1 MFALTVLQRSVLFL
15 ENGSKQSTVAYCRLY
30 CIFSEPFLLG
40 LQYLY
45 FYEKSFHH
53 RQVDRKLNPVVD
65 FLLRCQ
71 PTHKEAC
78 KEYKNHLT
86 DCYVLENIFEKFF
99 SIHFLVCIGIN
110 ESPTT
115 KLTKEVR
122 DRSFEPGPFFQEKLF
137 CDFLCKVACSL
148 LQFSTHRTSF
158 FLFVKLNPSALF
170 IRKTAHC
177 FIKYVSYK

>member
-1 MFALTVLQRSVLFL
+1 MGGSRTAAWSGICGCSMGATSAPVLK
-15 ENGSKQSTVAYCRLY
+15 GSLGFRMDVCVDSSTKECFISWKRFEAVYCSMYSWLY

-40 LQYLY
+40 LQYPY

-115 KLTKEVR
+115 KLTI
-122 DRSFEPGPFFQEKLF
+122 L
-137 CDFLCKVACSL
+137 
-148 LQFSTHRTSF
+148 
-158 FLFVKLNPSALF
+158 
-170 IRKTAHC
+170 
-177 FIKYVSYK
+177 SYNF

>member
-115 KLTKEVR
+115 KLTV
-122 DRSFEPGPFFQEKLF
+122 FKLQKR
-137 CDFLCKVACSL
+137 CETEA
-148 LQFSTHRTSF
+148 
-158 FLFVKLNPSALF
+158 LNPGLSF
-170 IRKTAHC
+170 KRNC
-177 FIKYVSYK
+177 FVISCARSLARCCSFRLIELLSSCL